1 MHPNNYMQIK
11 IPLTTIAQLEVHFN
25 NKVEHENNLPVT
37 LPEPPS
43 SVFVPFRIRINR
55 LFLLAYMSRGKSVN
69 DKPYFHLVITT
80 LRKNMY
86 PLELHFPMYL
96 HIGWNIIGLILS
108 HFRSMK
114 TSMTSWVEFYAL
126 SWCMYWAW
134 TPGQVMYIVHEISIC
149 LKIIRWRWMILE

>member
-1 MHPNNYMQIK
+1 MHLNNYMQIK

-96 HIGWNIIGLILS
+96 HIG
-108 HFRSMK
+108 
-114 TSMTSWVEFYAL
+114 
-126 SWCMYWAW
+126 
-134 TPGQVMYIVHEISIC
+134 
-149 LKIIRWRWMILE
+149 